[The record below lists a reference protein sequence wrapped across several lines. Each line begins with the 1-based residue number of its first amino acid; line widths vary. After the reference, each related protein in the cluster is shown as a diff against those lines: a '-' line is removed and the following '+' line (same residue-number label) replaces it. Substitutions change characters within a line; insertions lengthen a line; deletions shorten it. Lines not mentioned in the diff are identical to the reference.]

1 MLDRWSSYTVG
12 TTWELAWTD
21 SALVVLDQWSSYRG
35 GRINRFDCCFKI
47 PEKSLNPSLKYNYS

>member
-47 PEKSLNPSLKYNYS
+47 P